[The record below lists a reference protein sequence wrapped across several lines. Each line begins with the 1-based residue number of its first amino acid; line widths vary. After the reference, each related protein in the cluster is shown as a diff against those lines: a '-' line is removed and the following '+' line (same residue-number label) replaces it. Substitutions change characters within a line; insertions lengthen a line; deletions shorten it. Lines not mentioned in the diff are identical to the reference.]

1 MKLGVPW
8 SVKGIRPEARETAR
22 EAARRSGM
30 SLGDWLNSVIL
41 HSAADIEDDDSDEA
55 GGEDV
60 SAVHAKLDDLTR
72 RIDRLG
78 RSPEAYAPPHI
89 RNDFENR
96 ASLTHRLEHYAPP
109 GYLPQAYPPQAYAP
123 AVYAPPPAPHPLAQ
137 PSYAPPAA
145 PPPAWS
151 AGLNNAV
158 AEIAA
163 RRRSLNGETAPRP
176 VAPAAQPPMPQ
187 VPMFQAPIVPAPVA
201 HAPAMQMPA
210 AVARAP
216 MPAQD
221 LSGLEEQLRNI
232 TDRIDTL
239 RTPGVED
246 AINALR
252 SELAEIGNS
261 LNDAVPRQSIDTI
274 ERQIQSLSQRIA
286 EGRQAGVDGSALAG
300 IEHGLAEVRDAL
312 YQLTP
317 AESLVGFNEAIHGLA
332 DKIDLIVAQR
342 DPAALDQLESAIN
355 TLRQV
360 STHVASNETV
370 SRVASDVAMLA
381 EKIDRLAHSGAGSD
395 ALSGLEQRISALS
408 DALASRSQSGAA
420 VSPQLE
426 TLVHSLTH
434 KIEQLQLSR
443 DDNVAFSHLEDRIVK
458 LVEKLDASD
467 SRLGHLEAV
476 ERGLGDLLI
485 QMSEL
490 RAQKSEGNG
499 LRGGAAGGVDTL
511 KQDIARTQSE
521 IEAVHGTLGKMVDRL
536 ALIEQSLG
544 GEGHPAATSKPIG
557 RVAVRA
563 VADQPVAVAAPAAP
577 AMPALPPA
585 PQMPMPAS
593 RQASVPDAPLDL
605 PSAAIVPAPQQ
616 RPSQPQPIVASPP
629 LAPPAE
635 PAKKPVMR
643 AKIAPINPDLPPDLP
658 LEPGT
663 GAPHLRAD
671 AAARIAAS
679 EAALGNANP
688 PAEGAP
694 DGKSGFIAAARRAAQ
709 AAMRDKSQRPPLRAE
724 PEGPIELADG
734 ESSTV
739 KRLSKRIK
747 SLFVA
752 ASVIAIV
759 IGGLQIGSRFFPPSI
774 LGAAG
779 GKPTETAA
787 RSPDEPAKGSDDIV
801 TGATGSSATALSLPG
816 MIPPIS
822 QYGIS
827 APASSPLFSN
837 VPDTAIQSMLAVNR
851 QPPNANPA
859 GDTTATISR
868 PGQRQPNTPAPT
880 IAPPQT
886 VSADDIPIAIGGPLL
901 RKAAASGDAG
911 AAYEIA
917 VRYADGRGVP
927 ANPVESA
934 RWFERAANQGLAA
947 AQFRL
952 GSLYEKGQG
961 VKKDIEKA
969 RQNYL
974 AAAAQGNA
982 KAMHNLA
989 VLYAEGI
996 GGKPDFKNATQWFQ
1010 KAAARGIADSQYNL
1024 AVLYARG
1031 LGSDKDMAE
1040 SYKWFALAAI
1050 QGDKEAARKR
1060 DEVGTR
1066 LDPKDLAAVKQTLN
1080 TWTAEPQPAAAT
1092 AIPAPAGGWDVATP
1106 AQPRKPKST
1115 GPITLGAR

>member
-22 EAARRSGM
+22 EAARRSGL

-41 HSAADIEDDDSDEA
+41 HSAADVVDDDETDEA
-55 GGEDV
+55 GYAGEDV

-72 RIDRLG
+72 RIDRLA

-89 RNDFENR
+89 RNEFENR
-96 ASLTHRLEHYAPP
+96 GPLTGRLEHYAPP
-109 GYLPQAYPPQAYAP
+109 GYAPQAYPPQAYAP
-123 AVYAPPPAPHPLAQ
+123 PPYA
-137 PSYAPPAA
+137 
-145 PPPAWS
+145 PPAWS

-163 RRRSLNGETAPRP
+163 RRRTLNGETAPRP
-176 VAPAAQPPMPQ
+176 AAPAAPSPHVPMSHAPTPH
-187 VPMFQAPIVPAPVA
+187 VPMFQAPAVAAPVVHA
-201 HAPAMQMPA
+201 PPAAPAMPMPA
-210 AVARAP
+210 AVTRTP
-216 MPAQD
+216 VPTQD

-252 SELAEIGNS
+252 GELAEIGNS
-261 LNDAVPRQSIDTI
+261 LNDAMPRQAIDTI

-286 EGRQAGVDGSALAG
+286 EGRQAGVDGNALAG

-317 AESLVGFNEAIHGLA
+317 AESLVGFHEAIHGLA
-332 DKIDLIVAQR
+332 AKIDLIVSQR
-342 DPAALDQLESAIN
+342 DPAALDQLENAIN
-355 TLRQV
+355 TLRQI
-360 STHVASNETV
+360 STHIASNETV
-370 SRVASDVAMLA
+370 GRVASDVAMLA
-381 EKIDRLAHSGAGSD
+381 EKIDRIAHSGASTD

-408 DALASRSQSGAA
+408 DALASRSQNGAA
-420 VSPQLE
+420 VPPQLE
-426 TLVHSLTH
+426 TLVSSLSH

-443 DDNVAFSHLEDRIVK
+443 DDNVAFGHLEDRIVK

-490 RAQKSEGNG
+490 RAQKGDGNP
-499 LRGGAAGGVDTL
+499 LRSGAAGGVDAL
-511 KQDIARTQSE
+511 KQDIARTQNQ
-521 IEAVHGTLGKMVDRL
+521 IEAVHGTLGKVVDRL
-536 ALIEQSLG
+536 AFIEQSIVS
-544 GEGHPAATSKPIG
+544 EGRAPAAPQATG

-563 VADQPVAVAAPAAP
+563 VPNEVAAAVTAVPP
-577 AMPALPPA
+577 MPPA
-585 PQMPMPAS
+585 PQMPMPAA
-593 RQASVPDAPLDL
+593 QPPLNL
-605 PSAAIVPAPQQ
+605 PQSAIVSPPPPQ
-616 RPSQPQPIVASPP
+616 RQPQPIVASPP
-629 LAPPAE
+629 LAPPPE
-635 PAKKPVMR
+635 PVKKPAMR
-643 AKIAPINPDLPPDLP
+643 PKNAPINPDLPPDLP

-688 PAEGAP
+688 PAEGSP

-709 AAMRDKSQRPPLRAE
+709 AAMRDKSQRPALRPVAE
-724 PEGPIELADG
+724 EPIELDDG
-734 ESSTV
+734 ESSAA

-759 IGGLQIGSRFFPPSI
+759 IGGVQIGSRYFPPSI
-774 LGAAG
+774 PGEPG
-779 GKPTETAA
+779 GKLAETAA
-787 RSPDEPAKGSDDIV
+787 RTPANDPAKASDDIV
-801 TGATGSSATALSLPG
+801 TGATGGSATALALPG
-816 MIPPIS
+816 MIPPSS

-827 APASSPLFSN
+827 APADPRLYSN
-837 VPDTAIQSMLAVNR
+837 MPDTAIQSMMAVRAPLTQDPANLAT
-851 QPPNANPA
+851 
-859 GDTTATISR
+859 GTISR
-868 PGQRQPNTPAPT
+868 PAARQPITSAPA

-886 VSADDIPIAIGGPLL
+886 VSADEIPVAIGGPLL
-901 RKAAASGDAG
+901 RKAAVSGDAG
-911 AAYEIA
+911 AAYEVA

-934 RWFERAANQGLAA
+934 RWFERAASRGLAA

-961 VKKDIEKA
+961 VKKDLEKA

-974 AAAAQGNA
+974 AAAAQGNG

-996 GGKPDFKNATQWFQ
+996 SGKPDYKSATQWFQ
-1010 KAAARGIADSQYNL
+1010 KAAAHGIADSQYNL

-1031 LGSDKDMAE
+1031 LGSDKDLAE
-1040 SYKWFALAAI
+1040 SYKWFALAAA

-1066 LDPKDLAAVKQTLN
+1066 LDPKDLAAVKQVLN
-1080 TWTAEPQPAAAT
+1080 SWTAEPQPAAAT
-1092 AIPAPAGGWDVATP
+1092 AVPAPSGGWDVAAP
-1106 AQPRKPKST
+1106 AQPRKPKNI
-1115 GPITLGAR
+1115 GPITLGER